1 MEKITLEK
9 LTPFQKRRL
18 ERNAKLMA
26 DYARLTADPAQ
37 SRVEAMEFLRK
48 KYGFETIT
56 SVYRLVKREKQSVNA
71 ASNG

>member
-9 LTPFQKRRL
+9 LTPFQKRRM

-48 KYGFETIT
+48 KFGFASIA
-56 SVYRLVKREKQSVNA
+56 SVYKVINREKQSVNA